1 MKYIFT
7 LFAFLCFVLLGNAQV
22 SKNVTVTA
30 GGLASKLTGVEK
42 TTVTNLTING
52 TIDARDFKTLRDSMT
67 VLKKLDLTGVSILKY
82 TGLDGSST
90 RNIVTTYPE
99 NSIPRSAFD
108 EDDSIETVIIPSSVI
123 SIGWAA
129 FDDCDNLTTFTI
141 PANSA
146 LTTIESYAFEHCVEL
161 ESIFIPTTVT
171 CIGQEAFGSCRSL
184 NAVTIPSS
192 VISISTCAFAD
203 CSGLITVDEKNP
215 IYSSLDGVLYNKDK
229 SKLIQCPIS
238 KTGSFVIPI
247 TVDSIDI
254 DAFDHCEGLTSVVIP
269 SSVNHIGV
277 EAFYMCTNLHS
288 IYCNSITPVVIE
300 FDDAFYAI
308 DKASCSLYIPEGSK
322 KAYQHAKIWKDFT
335 TIVEL
340 KVMLSPL
347 SVTLSANE
355 GSADSVK
362 VTSLSAN
369 WTATSD
375 QTWLTV
381 SPSSGKGNGM
391 LIFTATANTTLTSR
405 NAIVTFFATG
415 IDSQII
421 VVTQDAGHGTIV
433 SSLSNEKIK
442 LFPNPVTDGF
452 QIKGINGRATIS
464 LYNSKGQLLFS
475 GSTTDNEPIPVSYLP
490 KGIYCLRINS
500 SGKEIRKKIVKK

>member
-171 CIGQEAFGSCRSL
+171 CIGQEAFGSCR
-184 NAVTIPSS
+184 
-192 VISISTCAFAD
+192 
-203 CSGLITVDEKNP
+203 
-215 IYSSLDGVLYNKDK
+215 
-229 SKLIQCPIS
+229 
-238 KTGSFVIPI
+238 
-247 TVDSIDI
+247 
-254 DAFDHCEGLTSVVIP
+254 
-269 SSVNHIGV
+269 
-277 EAFYMCTNLHS
+277 
-288 IYCNSITPVVIE
+288 
-300 FDDAFYAI
+300 
-308 DKASCSLYIPEGSK
+308 
-322 KAYQHAKIWKDFT
+322 
-335 TIVEL
+335 
-340 KVMLSPL
+340 
-347 SVTLSANE
+347 
-355 GSADSVK
+355 
-362 VTSLSAN
+362 
-369 WTATSD
+369 
-375 QTWLTV
+375 
-381 SPSSGKGNGM
+381 
-391 LIFTATANTTLTSR
+391 
-405 NAIVTFFATG
+405 
-415 IDSQII
+415 
-421 VVTQDAGHGTIV
+421 
-433 SSLSNEKIK
+433 
-442 LFPNPVTDGF
+442 
-452 QIKGINGRATIS
+452 
-464 LYNSKGQLLFS
+464 
-475 GSTTDNEPIPVSYLP
+475 
-490 KGIYCLRINS
+490 
-500 SGKEIRKKIVKK
+500 